1 MYFRLLGACDI
12 SVGNRIIE
20 LGSGRQRSILALLL
34 LQRGQIVRMERVY
47 EALWDDDPPAT
58 AKGQVHTCV
67 SALRRELRELGG
79 DGLLSTSTAGYF
91 IDVPNE
97 SFDVADFERL
107 VGRGNAAA
115 ANGRLANAVGDFRAA
130 LGLWRGPAA
139 ANVDCRLVQ
148 AMVTRLNEERV
159 RVLEECIEAE
169 LTLGEHH
176 RLVSELSELVSGYPL
191 RERLRAQ
198 HMLALY
204 RSGRQ
209 AEALESFQA
218 VRSIL
223 GDELGLEPG
232 DKLTMLQ
239 RAILG
244 QDKTLDWSAAK
255 GEPLPPPGGT
265 RSVMPGGTRPVPRQL
280 PAATAD
286 FAGRQDVMKTLVDML
301 SRSTVGDGRSPPVA
315 CLHGEGGVGKTTL
328 ALHAAHA
335 VRHHYPDGQLFVQLQ
350 GADGRP
356 AHPMHLLAR
365 LISSLGGPS
374 NVLPHQLPD
383 RIAAYRSL
391 IGDRRIL
398 VVLDDVSSATE
409 AAALIPGNPE
419 CGVLTTS
426 RRPLSDLPG
435 ARHIQVE
442 KLNESTCVEM
452 LGNVIGTERTSA
464 EPAAAQQLVRLCD
477 CLPLA
482 VRVIAAKLATRRH
495 WRIAKMVQR
504 MADEPGRLDELALG
518 GVGVRATL
526 ATSHSGL
533 SQQSRHLFT
542 RLSLL
547 GIADFGAWV
556 SAPLLDESLD
566 RACGVLDELVEVGL
580 VEARTE
586 ETYPGETHTGTDN
599 VTRFRMHDLV
609 RIYALERLATDETAA
624 DRAAALRRLVSCWL
638 SLVIDA
644 HHRAYDGGYGLHGD
658 AVKWDL
664 PEQVRDVLLESPL
677 SWFRRER
684 TGLILAVTQA
694 AQTGLDEVCWDL
706 AVTMVTLFESDY
718 LVDDWQKT
726 HDLALEVTRRSGNI
740 RGEAALLLSLGN
752 LAMTDQLSEA
762 PHYLQSALQIFT
774 RLGDLHGCALALSAL
789 AFLDRIHGNC
799 RQASA
804 RYKQALQDCR
814 RCGERIGEIDVLGSL
829 AQIEMDWDHFDEA
842 RRLLDE
848 ASVLCGTLKAPRA
861 IAQTEHRLAELYLR
875 MGAYTFA
882 EQSFR
887 SALAMVRD
895 GGDRVGEAYA
905 LTGLGVTRTLRRQY
919 SLAEPDLSAAFDI
932 TRYMPRNLVH
942 GRVLLALA
950 ELHLAR
956 GDHRNAGT
964 VIAEGLITF
973 SETRSALVMRA
984 RLLEVKARI
993 EELAGNPSAADAARR
1008 EALGLSGDA
1017 DPALS
1022 MALTEALG
1030 SPHPPWSPRFRL
1042 APRRSLRNHR
1052 LVCEGWRSRYGA
1064 TCYQGSGA
1072 HHEGRDRDCRCCH
1085 CLAGHLCPPGA
1096 KASSADKT
1104 LAAAGLTPLS
1114 AG

>member
-1 MYFRLLGACDI
+1 MYFRLLGPFDI
-12 SVGNRIIE
+12 SVGNRIVE
-20 LGSGRQRSILALLL
+20 LGSGRQRAILALLL

-47 EALWDDDPPAT
+47 EALWEDDPPAT

-67 SALRRELRELGG
+67 SALRRELRELCG
-79 DGLLSTSTAGYF
+79 DGLLSTSAVGYS
-91 IDVPNE
+91 INVPDE
-97 SFDVADFERL
+97 SFDVADFKRL
-107 VGRGNAAA
+107 VGRGNAVAA
-115 ANGRLANAVGDFRAA
+115 DGQLAEAVSDFRAA
-130 LGLWRGPAA
+130 LSLWRGPAA

-148 AMVTRLNEERV
+148 ASVNRLNEERV
-159 RVLEECIEAE
+159 RVLEECIDAE
-169 LTLGEHH
+169 LTLGKHH
-176 RLVSELSELVSGYPL
+176 RLVSELSELVSDYPF

-209 AEALESFQA
+209 AEALASFQA

-223 GDELGLEPG
+223 RDELGLEPG

-239 RAILG
+239 RAILE
-244 QDKTLDWSAAK
+244 QDKTLGWSAAED
-255 GEPLPPPGGT
+255 EPLPPPGGT
-265 RSVMPGGTRPVPRQL
+265 RSVVPRQL

-286 FAGRQDVMKTLVDML
+286 FAGRQHLLKILAEML
-301 SRSTVGDGRSPPVA
+301 SPSTVDDGRSPPVA

-365 LISSLGGPS
+365 LISSLGGPPK
-374 NVLPHQLPD
+374 VLPHRLPD

-391 IGDRRIL
+391 LGDRRIL
-398 VVLDDVSSATE
+398 IVLDDVSSAAD

-419 CGVLTTS
+419 CGVLITS

-452 LGNVIGTERTSA
+452 LGNVIGTERTDA
-464 EPAAAQQLVRLCD
+464 EPAAARQLVRFCD

-482 VRVIAAKLATRRH
+482 VRIVAAKLATRRH

-504 MADEPGRLDELALG
+504 MADEPRRLDELALG

-526 ATSHSGL
+526 TTSYSGL
-533 SQQSRHLFT
+533 SQQSRRLFT

-547 GIADFGAWV
+547 GTADFGAWV

-586 ETYPGETHTGTDN
+586 ETYPEEPNPGTDDI
-599 VTRFRMHDLV
+599 TRFRMHDLV

-624 DRAAALRRLVSCWL
+624 DRTAVLHRLVSCWL

-658 AVKWDL
+658 AAKWEL

-726 HDLALEVTRRSGNI
+726 HELALEVTRRSGNV

-752 LAMTDQLSEA
+752 LAMTARLSEA
-762 PHYLQSALQIFT
+762 PHHLQAALQIFT

-789 AFLDRIHGNC
+789 AFLDRIRGNC
-799 RQASA
+799 RQAAA
-804 RYKQALQDCR
+804 RYQQALEDCR
-814 RCGERIGEIDVLGSL
+814 RCGERIGEIHVLGSL
-829 AQIEMDWDHFDEA
+829 AQIEMDWGHFDEA

-848 ASVLCGTLKAPRA
+848 ASVLCGTLKAARA
-861 IAQTEHRLAELYLR
+861 IAQIEHRLAELYLR

-882 EQSFR
+882 ERSFG

-895 GGDRVGEAYA
+895 AGDLVGEAYA
-905 LTGLGVTRTLRRQY
+905 LAGLGVIRTLRGQY
-919 SLAEPDLSAAFDI
+919 SLAEPDLSAAFGI
-932 TRYMPRNLVH
+932 TRYMPGNLVH
-942 GRVLLALA
+942 GRVLLSLA

-956 GDHRNAGT
+956 GDHQNAGT

-984 RLLEVKARI
+984 RLLAVKARI
-993 EELAGNPSAADAARR
+993 EELAGNPSAADGARR
-1008 EALGLSGDA
+1008 MALELSGDA
-1017 DPALS
+1017 DPAFS

-1030 SPHPPWSPRFRL
+1030 SPDPRSSDVLLTPRWSKE
-1042 APRRSLRNHR
+1042 NHH
-1052 LVCEGWRSRYGA
+1052 LVGGGWRGRCSATRSRA
-1064 TCYQGSGA
+1064 SGA
-1072 HHEGRDRDCRCCH
+1072 HRDGSDRDCRCCH
-1085 CLAGHLCPPGA
+1085 CPAGHLYPPWSE
-1096 KASSADKT
+1096 KLHPQTT
-1104 LAAAGLTPLS
+1104 LTAAGLTPLS
-1114 AG
+1114 VG

>member
-1 MYFRLLGACDI
+1 LNIAMKGSGDALTNDQARDAELGFMYFRLLGPFDI
-12 SVGNRIIE
+12 SVSDRIIE
-20 LGSGRQRSILALLL
+20 LGSGRQRAILALLL
-34 LQRGQIVRMERVY
+34 LQRGQMVRTERVY
-47 EALWDDDPPAT
+47 EALWEDDPPAT

-79 DGLLSTSTAGYF
+79 DGLLSTSTVGYS
-91 IDVPNE
+91 INVPDE

-115 ANGRLANAVGDFRAA
+115 AAGRLADAVSDFRAA

-148 AMVTRLNEERV
+148 AIVTRLNEERV

-223 GDELGLEPG
+223 RDELGLEPG

-239 RAILG
+239 RAILK
-244 QDKTLDWSAAK
+244 QDKTLDWRVTK
-255 GEPLPPPGGT
+255 GEPSPPPGGG
-265 RSVMPGGTRPVPRQL
+265 RSVVPRQL
-280 PAATAD
+280 PAAVAD
-286 FAGRQDVMKTLVDML
+286 LAGRQDMLKTLADML
-301 SRSTVGDGRSPPVA
+301 SRSTLGDGRSPPVA

-350 GADGRP
+350 GADGRS

-383 RIAAYRSL
+383 RIAVYRSL
-391 IGDRRIL
+391 LGDRRIL
-398 VVLDDVSSATE
+398 VVFDDVSSATE
-409 AAALIPGNPE
+409 VAALIPGNPE
-419 CGVLTTS
+419 CGVLITS

-442 KLNESTCVEM
+442 KLNESTCVEL
-452 LGNVIGTERTSA
+452 LGNVIGTERTGA

-482 VRVIAAKLATRRH
+482 VRIVAAKLATRRH
-495 WRIAKMVQR
+495 WRIAMMVQR
-504 MADEPGRLDELALG
+504 MADEPRRLDELALG

-526 ATSHSGL
+526 ATSYSGL

-547 GIADFGAWV
+547 GTADFGAWV

-580 VEARTE
+580 VEARTQ

-599 VTRFRMHDLV
+599 ITRFRIHDLV

-624 DRAAALRRLVSCWL
+624 DRTAALRRLVSCWL

-658 AVKWDL
+658 AAKWEL

-726 HDLALEVTRRSGNI
+726 HELALEVTRRSGNI

-789 AFLDRIHGNC
+789 AFLDRIRGNC
-799 RQASA
+799 REAFA
-804 RYKQALQDCR
+804 RYKQALEDCR

-829 AQIEMDWDHFDEA
+829 AQIEMDWAHFDEA

-848 ASVLCGTLKAPRA
+848 ASVLCGTLKAARA
-861 IAQTEHRLAELYLR
+861 IAQTEHRRAELYLR

-895 GGDRVGEAYA
+895 EGDLVGEAYA
-905 LTGLGVTRTLRRQY
+905 LTGLGVIRTLRGKY
-919 SLAEPDLSAAFDI
+919 SLAEPDLSAAFGI

-942 GRVLLALA
+942 GRVLLSLA

-964 VIAEGLITF
+964 VIAEGLVTF
-973 SETRSALVMRA
+973 SETQSALVMRA

-1030 SPHPPWSPRFRL
+1030 TPHPPGSPEV
-1042 APRRSLRNHR
+1042 P
-1052 LVCEGWRSRYGA
+1052 V
-1064 TCYQGSGA
+1064 
-1072 HHEGRDRDCRCCH
+1072 
-1085 CLAGHLCPPGA
+1085 
-1096 KASSADKT
+1096 
-1104 LAAAGLTPLS
+1104 
-1114 AG
+1114 

>member
-1 MYFRLLGACDI
+1 MYFRLLGAFDI

-20 LGSGRQRSILALLL
+20 LGSGRQRAILALLL

-47 EALWDDDPPAT
+47 EALWEDDPPAT

-79 DGLLSTSTAGYF
+79 DGLLSTSAVGYF
-91 IDVPNE
+91 INVPDE
-97 SFDVADFERL
+97 SFDVADFKRL
-107 VGRGNAAA
+107 VGRGNAVAA
-115 ANGRLANAVGDFRAA
+115 DGRLADAVSDFRAA

-176 RLVSELSELVSGYPL
+176 RLVSELSELVSGHPL

-223 GDELGLEPG
+223 RDELGLEPG

-239 RAILG
+239 RAILE
-244 QDKTLDWSAAK
+244 QNKTLDWSAAK
-255 GEPLPPPGGT
+255 GEPWSPPGGT
-265 RSVMPGGTRPVPRQL
+265 RSVVPRQL

-286 FAGRQDVMKTLVDML
+286 FAGRQDMLKILADML
-301 SRSTVGDGRSPPVA
+301 SRSTAGDGRSPPVA

-328 ALHAAHA
+328 AVHAAHA

-374 NVLPHQLPD
+374 NMLPHQLPD

-391 IGDRRIL
+391 LGDRRIL

-435 ARHIQVE
+435 ARHIQVG
-442 KLNESTCVEM
+442 KLNESTCVEL
-452 LGNVIGTERTSA
+452 LGNVIGTERTGA
-464 EPAAAQQLVRLCD
+464 EPAAAQQLVRFCD

-482 VRVIAAKLATRRH
+482 VRVVAAKLATRRH

-504 MADEPGRLDELALG
+504 MADEPRRLDELALG

-526 ATSHSGL
+526 ATSYSGL

-547 GIADFGAWV
+547 GTADFGAWV

-586 ETYPGETHTGTDN
+586 EAYPEETYPGETPTGTDN

-624 DRAAALRRLVSCWL
+624 DRTAALRRLVSCWL

-658 AVKWDL
+658 AAKWEL

-726 HDLALEVTRRSGNI
+726 HELALEVTRRSGNI

-789 AFLDRIHGNC
+789 AFFDRTRGNC

-814 RCGERIGEIDVLGSL
+814 RCGERIGEIHVLGSL

-882 EQSFR
+882 ERSFS
-887 SALAMVRD
+887 SALAMVRN
-895 GGDRVGEAYA
+895 GGDLVGEAYA
-905 LTGLGVTRTLRRQY
+905 LTGLGVIRTLRGQY
-919 SLAEPDLSAAFDI
+919 SLAEPDLSAAFGI

-942 GRVLLALA
+942 GRVLLSLA
-950 ELHLAR
+950 ELHLVR
-956 GDHRNAGT
+956 GDHRNAGA

-984 RLLEVKARI
+984 RLLEAKARI

-1030 SPHPPWSPRFRL
+1030 PLHPPGSPEVPVSPK
-1042 APRRSLRNHR
+1042 AVP
-1052 LVCEGWRSRYGA
+1052 G
-1064 TCYQGSGA
+1064 Q
-1072 HHEGRDRDCRCCH
+1072 
-1085 CLAGHLCPPGA
+1085 PPLGV
-1096 KASSADKT
+1096 
-1104 LAAAGLTPLS
+1104 
-1114 AG
+1114 

>member
-1 MYFRLLGACDI
+1 MYFRLLGAFDI

-20 LGSGRQRSILALLL
+20 LGSGRQRAILALLL

-47 EALWDDDPPAT
+47 EALWEDDPPAT

-79 DGLLSTSTAGYF
+79 DGLLSTSAVGYF
-91 IDVPNE
+91 INVPDE

-107 VGRGNAAA
+107 AGRGKAVAAD
-115 ANGRLANAVGDFRAA
+115 GRLEDAVSDFRAA

-148 AMVTRLNEERV
+148 AIVTRLNEERV

-176 RLVSELSELVSGYPL
+176 RLVSELSELVSDYPL
-191 RERLRAQ
+191 RERLRAL

-218 VRSIL
+218 VRNTL
-223 GDELGLEPG
+223 RDELGLEPG

-239 RAILG
+239 RAILE
-244 QDKTLDWSAAK
+244 QNKTLDWSAAK
-255 GEPLPPPGGT
+255 GEPVSPPGGT
-265 RSVMPGGTRPVPRQL
+265 RSVIPVGTRSVVPRQL

-286 FAGRQDVMKTLVDML
+286 FAGRQDMLKFLADML
-301 SRSTVGDGRSPPVA
+301 SRSTAGDGRSAPVA

-328 ALHAAHA
+328 AVHAAHA

-365 LISSLGGPS
+365 LISSLGGSS
-374 NVLPHQLPD
+374 NVLPHQLAD

-391 IGDRRIL
+391 LGDRRIL
-398 VVLDDVSSATE
+398 IVLDDVSSATE

-419 CGVLTTS
+419 CGVITTS

-442 KLNESTCVEM
+442 KLNESACVEL
-452 LGNVIGTERTSA
+452 LGNVIGTERTGA
-464 EPAAAQQLVRLCD
+464 EPAAAQQLVRFCD

-482 VRVIAAKLATRRH
+482 VRVVAARLATRRH

-504 MADEPGRLDELALG
+504 MADEPRRLDELALG

-526 ATSHSGL
+526 ATSYSGL
-533 SQQSRHLFT
+533 SQQARHLFT

-547 GIADFGAWV
+547 GNADFGAWV

-586 ETYPGETHTGTDN
+586 EAYSGETHTGTDN
-599 VTRFRMHDLV
+599 ITRFRMHDLV

-624 DRAAALRRLVSCWL
+624 DRSAALRRLVSCWL

-658 AVKWDL
+658 ADRWEL

-726 HDLALEVTRRSGNI
+726 HELALEVTRRSGNI

-752 LAMTDQLSEA
+752 LAMTDQLNEA

-789 AFLDRIHGNC
+789 AFLDRIRGNC

-804 RYKQALQDCR
+804 RYQQALQDCR

-829 AQIEMDWDHFDEA
+829 AQIEMDWDRFDEA

-848 ASVLCGTLKAPRA
+848 ASVLCGTLAAPRA
-861 IAQTEHRLAELYLR
+861 IAQTEHRRAELYLR

-887 SALAMVRD
+887 AALAMVRD
-895 GGDRVGEAYA
+895 GGDLVGEAYA
-905 LTGLGVTRTLRRQY
+905 LTGLGVIRTLRGQY
-919 SLAEPDLSAAFDI
+919 SLAEPDLSAAFGI

-950 ELHLAR
+950 ELHLAQ

-984 RLLEVKARI
+984 RLLEVKARV

-1030 SPHPPWSPRFRL
+1030 SPHPPGSPEVPVSPK
-1042 APRRSLRNHR
+1042 A
-1052 LVCEGWRSRYGA
+1052 V
-1064 TCYQGSGA
+1064 
-1072 HHEGRDRDCRCCH
+1072 
-1085 CLAGHLCPPGA
+1085 PG
-1096 KASSADKT
+1096 
-1104 LAAAGLTPLS
+1104 
-1114 AG
+1114 